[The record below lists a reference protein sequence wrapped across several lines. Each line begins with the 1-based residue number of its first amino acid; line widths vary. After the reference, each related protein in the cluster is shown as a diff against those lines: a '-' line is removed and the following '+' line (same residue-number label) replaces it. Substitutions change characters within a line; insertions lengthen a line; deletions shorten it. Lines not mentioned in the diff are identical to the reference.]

1 LQFVSREYNKLNVQK
16 HKFTCDSIFIDLIS
30 FLTLCPILQA
40 YHPVQLIQ
48 VMSCLFIGRR
58 LIAGSAVG
66 GIGETQ
72 AMLDFCGEHNIS
84 CMVETIPASYVNTAM
99 ERLDKSDV
107 KYRFVLDIANTLE
120 K

>member
-1 LQFVSREYNKLNVQK
+1 M
-16 HKFTCDSIFIDLIS
+16 
-30 FLTLCPILQA
+30 CPISQA

-72 AMLDFCGEHNIS
+72 EMLDFCGAHNIS

-99 ERLDKSDV
+99 ERLGKSDV

-120 K
+120 KWVRLSTLLVQNGADGE